1 MIPFLDLR
9 AQYASLQTEIET
21 AVLEALR
28 SGAFVLGPA
37 VERFEAD
44 FAAYCGAREAIAVNT
59 GTSAL
64 HLALLAAGIGEGDE
78 VITVSATFVATTAAI
93 LYAGATPVFVD
104 VDAATWTMDPAL
116 IAAAITPRTT
126 AILPVHLHGRLADM
140 AAIDAIAK
148 AHGLVVIEDAC
159 QAHGATRDGRRAG
172 TWGDIAAFSFYP
184 GKNLGAAGE
193 GGGITTDSAA
203 YAETMR
209 SLRDWGQA
217 GKYNHL
223 RHGFNYRMDGVQGA
237 VLGVK
242 LPHLDGWNAA
252 RRRIANAYDAGLHPD
267 LARAA
272 GPFGADHV
280 CHVYAVRT
288 ADRAAMRARL
298 QREGVST
305 LMHYPTPVHLQ
316 PAYAH
321 LGSGEG
327 SLPVSEALAR
337 ETLSLP
343 LYPELGDAEVAR
355 VIDAVN
361 TIVADSREAA

>member
-9 AQYASLQTEIET
+9 AQYAAIQTEIEA
-21 AVLEALR
+21 AVLESLR

-44 FAAYCGAREAIAVNT
+44 FATYCGASEAIAVNT

-64 HLALLAAGIGEGDE
+64 HLALLAAGVGAGDE
-78 VITVSATFVATTAAI
+78 VVTVSATFVATTAAI

-104 VDAATWTMDPAL
+104 VDERTWTMDPAL
-116 IAAAITPRTT
+116 IEAAITPRTK

-140 AAIDAIAK
+140 AAINAIAK

-193 GGGITTDSAA
+193 GGGITTDNPA
-203 YAETMR
+203 YAEAMR

-217 GKYNHL
+217 GKYNHV
-223 RHGFNYRMDGVQGA
+223 RAGFNYRMDGVQGA

-242 LPHLDGWNAA
+242 LPHLDAWNAA

-272 GPFGADHV
+272 GPFGADHAA
-280 CHVYAVRT
+280 HVYAVRT
-288 ADRAAMRARL
+288 ADRAGVRARL
-298 QREGVST
+298 QHEGVST